1 MPFLYTRAHTVLVH
15 CTFSQFLGEIA
26 PGSQAKDVKKFY
38 PTRQRAAIMSDISSG
53 SKEDENG
60 KARYR
65 SS

>member
-1 MPFLYTRAHTVLVH
+1 MPLLYTHAHIVLLH

-53 SKEDENG
+53 SKKDENG
-60 KARYR
+60 KR
-65 SS
+65 SSYF